1 MDLDVEF
8 FIKKFNVSRET
19 IEKLNKYKDF
29 LLSSNKSLNLIGKTT
44 ENQIFTRHFADSA
57 QIYDLIE
64 DKSEIVDLG
73 SGAGFPGVILK
84 ILMDN
89 NKIAGNIT
97 LIDKSPKK
105 CKFLQDLSDK
115 LGLTL
120 KIVNLKIENFKFN
133 KISTIVSRAFKKT
146 VDTIDILFKNNDKI
160 RNIILMK
167 GKTYQHEL
175 EEAKK
180 KYTFDVE
187 KFRSIT
193 SDESYILKISNIKL
207 NTTKGCRCLG

>member
-1 MDLDVEF
+1 MDKDVEF

-29 LLSSNKSLNLIGKTT
+29 LISSNKLLNLIGKTT
-44 ENQIFTRHFADSA
+44 ENHIFSRHFTDSA

-84 ILMDN
+84 ILMDY
-89 NKIAGNIT
+89 NKIDGNIT
-97 LIDKSPKK
+97 LIEKSPKK
-105 CKFLQDLSDK
+105 CKFLQDLIYK
-115 LGLTL
+115 LNLTI
-120 KIVNLKIENFKFN
+120 KIVNLKIENFKLN
-133 KISTIVSRAFKKT
+133 KISTIVSRAFKNT
-146 VDTIDILFKNNDKI
+146 VDTMDILFKNNDKLES
-160 RNIILMK
+160 IILIK
-167 GKTYQHEL
+167 GKTYQQEL
-175 EEAKK
+175 DDVKK

-193 SDESYILKISNIKL
+193 SDESFILKITNIKR
-207 NTTKGCRCLG
+207 TTT

>member
-146 VDTIDILFKNNDKI
+146 LDTIDILLKNNDKI
-160 RNIILMK
+160 RNIILIK
-167 GKTYQHEL
+167 GKTYQQEIDD
-175 EEAKK
+175 AKK

-193 SDESYILKISNIKL
+193 SDESYILKISNIKRS
-207 NTTKGCRCLG
+207 TT

>member
-29 LLSSNKSLNLIGKTT
+29 LLSSNKLLNLIGKTT
-44 ENQIFTRHFADSA
+44 ENQIFTRHFVDSA
-57 QIYDLIE
+57 QICDLIE
-64 DKSEIVDLG
+64 DKSEIIDLG
-73 SGAGFPGVILK
+73 SGAGFPGVVLK

-89 NKIAGNIT
+89 KKIAGNIT

-105 CKFLQDLSDK
+105 CKFLEDLSYK
-115 LGLTL
+115 LDLNL

-146 VDTIDILFKNNDKI
+146 VDTIDVLLKNSDKI
-160 RNIILMK
+160 RNIILIK
-167 GKTYQHEL
+167 GKTYQQEL

-193 SDESYILKISNIKL
+193 SDESYILKISNIKR
-207 NTTKGCRCLG
+207 NTT

>member
-8 FIKKFNVSRET
+8 FNKKFNVSRET

-29 LLSSNKSLNLIGKTT
+29 LLNSNKSLNLIGKTT
-44 ENQIFTRHFADSA
+44 ENHVFTRHFIDSA

-64 DKSEIVDLG
+64 DKSEIIDLG

-89 NKIAGNIT
+89 KKISGNVT

-105 CKFLQDLSDK
+105 CKFLHDLSDK

-120 KIVNLKIENFKFN
+120 KIVNLKVENFKFN
-133 KISTIVSRAFKKT
+133 KISTVVSRAFKKT

-160 RNIILMK
+160 INIILIK
-167 GKTYQHEL
+167 GKTYQQEID
-175 EEAKK
+175 EVKK

-193 SDESYILKISNIKL
+193 SDESCILKISNIKRS
-207 NTTKGCRCLG
+207 TT

>member
-1 MDLDVEF
+1 MDLDAEF
-8 FIKKFNVSRET
+8 FTKKFNVSRET

-29 LLSSNKSLNLIGKTT
+29 LLSNNKSLNLIGKTT
-44 ENQIFTRHFADSA
+44 ENQIFTRHFTDSA

-64 DKSEIVDLG
+64 DKSEIIDLG
-73 SGAGFPGVILK
+73 SGAGFPGVLLK
-84 ILMDN
+84 ILMDDK
-89 NKIAGNIT
+89 KIAGNIT

-133 KISTIVSRAFKKT
+133 RLSTVVSRAFKKT
-146 VDTIDILFKNNDKI
+146 IDTIDILLKNNDKI
-160 RNIILMK
+160 RNIILIK
-167 GKTYQHEL
+167 GKTYQQEL
-175 EEAKK
+175 EDAKK

-193 SDESYILKISNIKL
+193 SDESYILKIANIKCS
-207 NTTKGCRCLG
+207 TT

>member
-1 MDLDVEF
+1 MDLDIEF

-29 LLSSNKSLNLIGKTT
+29 LLSSNKLLNLIGKTT
-44 ENQIFTRHFADSA
+44 ENQIFTRHFVDSA

-64 DKSEIVDLG
+64 DKSEIIDLG
-73 SGAGFPGVILK
+73 SGAGFPGIILK

-89 NKIAGNIT
+89 NKISGNIT
-97 LIDKSPKK
+97 LIDKSQKK
-105 CKFLQDLSDK
+105 CKFLNDLSDK

-120 KIVNLKIENFKFN
+120 KIVNLKIENFKFD
-133 KISTIVSRAFKKT
+133 KIATVVSRAFKKT
-146 VDTIDILFKNNDKI
+146 VDTIDVLLKNNDKI
-160 RNIILMK
+160 RNIILIK
-167 GKTYQHEL
+167 GKTYQQEL

-187 KFRSIT
+187 KFKSIT

-207 NTTKGCRCLG
+207 STT

>member
-19 IEKLNKYKDF
+19 IEKLNKYKYF
-29 LLSSNKSLNLIGKTT
+29 LLSTNKSLNLIGKTT

-146 VDTIDILFKNNDKI
+146 VDTIDILLKNNDKI
-160 RNIILMK
+160 RNIILIK
-167 GKTYQHEL
+167 GKTYQQEI

-180 KYTFDVE
+180 KYTFDAE

-193 SDESYILKISNIKL
+193 SDESYILKISNIKR
-207 NTTKGCRCLG
+207 NTT

>member
-1 MDLDVEF
+1 MDQDVEF

-29 LLSSNKSLNLIGKTT
+29 LISSNKLINLIGKTT
-44 ENQIFTRHFADSA
+44 ENHIFSRHFTDSA

-64 DKSEIVDLG
+64 DKSEIIDLG

-84 ILMDN
+84 ILMDY
-89 NKIAGNIT
+89 NKIDGNIT
-97 LIDKSPKK
+97 LIEKSPKK
-105 CKFLQDLSDK
+105 CKFLQDLTDK
-115 LGLTL
+115 LDLTI
-120 KIVNLKIENFKFN
+120 KIVNLKIENFKLN
-133 KISTIVSRAFKKT
+133 KISTIVSRAFKNT

-160 RNIILMK
+160 ESVILLK
-167 GKTYQHEL
+167 GKTYQQEL
-175 EEAKK
+175 EYAKK

-193 SDESYILKISNIKL
+193 SDESFILKITNIKR
-207 NTTKGCRCLG
+207 TTT